1 MGPLDINALI
11 EKAKR
16 NEAGAEASKAPLSP
30 EATKEAEEV
39 NGLLSRMDSAL
50 ELEGIKEDLEKGAAQ
65 ERRRNVTIAKL
76 LTAADVFSGV
86 GQ

>member
-16 NEAGAEASKAPLSP
+16 NAEAAPQVPSSP
-30 EATKEAEEV
+30 EETKEAGDIENLMNRV
-39 NGLLSRMDSAL
+39 DDAL
-50 ELEGIKEDLEKGAAQ
+50 ELEEIKGDIEKKAAQ

-76 LTAADVFSGV
+76 LAAADVFSGV
-86 GQ
+86 SQ